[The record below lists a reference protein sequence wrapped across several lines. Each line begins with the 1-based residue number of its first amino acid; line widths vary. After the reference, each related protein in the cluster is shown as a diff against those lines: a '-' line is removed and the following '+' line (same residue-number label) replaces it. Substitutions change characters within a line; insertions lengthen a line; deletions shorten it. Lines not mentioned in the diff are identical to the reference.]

1 MPVFL
6 ADADV
11 RVVWKTLYLVLL
23 KGDKGLLP
31 LQWFG
36 VLSFN
41 KLAIFFFRSF
51 QLFLFV
57 LIYVFILS
65 RCSCLSSLLC
75 SFFQM
80 FLFSDVPVFQC
91 TCFPVYLFSDVPISQ
106 SSCFPVFLFSVVPVF
121 KCSCFQMFLFPVFP
135 FLDVPVFQCSSFSF
149 PAV

>member
-1 MPVFL
+1 MKSWNLWAVNPCLCLDWTSISPRLFYTKCFEHVVAYAL
-6 ADADV
+6 RSVYLLSARTPDAK
-11 RVVWKTLYLVLL
+11 VVWKTLYLVLF

-51 QLFLFV
+51 QLVLFV
-57 LIYVFILS
+57 FIYVFILS

-80 FLFSDVPVFQC
+80 FLLSSVLVFQ
-91 TCFPVYLFSDVPISQ
+91 
-106 SSCFPVFLFSVVPVF
+106 
-121 KCSCFQMFLFPVFP
+121 CSCFQIFLFYS
-135 FLDVPVFQCSSFSF
+135 VPVIICS
-149 PAV
+149 